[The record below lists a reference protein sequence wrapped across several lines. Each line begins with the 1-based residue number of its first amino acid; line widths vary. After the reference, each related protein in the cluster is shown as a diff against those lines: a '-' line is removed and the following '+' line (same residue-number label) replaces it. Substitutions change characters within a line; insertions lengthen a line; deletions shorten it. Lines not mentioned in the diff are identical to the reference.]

1 MRRMKTKK
9 SLGKVSSFLR
19 DRKKPNPGFSAK
31 RNSKRNPLRMPSSTK
46 VGAGD
51 AFVLRSNLIDVKF
64 RRNHRKGHFGNKAR
78 SLISRNYA
86 DN

>member
-1 MRRMKTKK
+1 MKRMKTKK
-9 SLGKVSSFLR
+9 SLGKVSNFLR
-19 DRKKPNPGFSAK
+19 DKKSPNTGHSVE
-31 RNSKRNPLRMPSSTK
+31 RSSRRNPLQMPSSTK
-46 VGAGD
+46 VGSGD

-86 DN
+86 QD